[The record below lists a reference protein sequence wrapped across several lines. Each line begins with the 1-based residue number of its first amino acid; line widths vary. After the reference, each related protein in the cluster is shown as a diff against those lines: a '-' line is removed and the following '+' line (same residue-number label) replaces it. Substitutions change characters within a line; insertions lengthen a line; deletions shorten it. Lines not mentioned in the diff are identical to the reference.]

1 MITEENIPP
10 DSNNTIP
17 ATPKIDL
24 VDVVGSVPDELLDN
38 QWVNWRYEWRRTNR
52 GEWTLTKVPRT
63 PEDTFASHSDPAT
76 WRSWEQ
82 VVDHA
87 LANPGALGVGRV
99 LSASDPYFMVDLDNS
114 FDYET
119 SRVKEWARQWVK
131 FAETFSLYIEA
142 SPSKTG
148 LKIIG
153 KGRLPGRGRKKKVAD
168 GEIEVYDRLRFTTIT
183 GDVL

>member
-1 MITEENIPP
+1 MITEESIPP
-10 DSNNTIP
+10 SSNHAIP
-17 ATPKIDL
+17 ATPKIDR
-24 VDVVGSVPDELLDN
+24 VDVGSVPEEFLDN
-38 QWVNWRYEWRRTNR
+38 QWVNWRYEWRRNNNR
-52 GEWTLTKVPRT
+52 GEWTLTKVPCT

-119 SRVKEWARQWVK
+119 GHVKEWAREWVK
-131 FAETFSLYIEA
+131 FAQAFDLYIEA

-153 KGRLPGRGRKKKVAD
+153 KGALPGRGRKKNVAD
-168 GEIEVYDRLRFTTIT
+168 GKIELYDRLRFTTIT